1 MVHAIIHTITLNT
14 SGTAGKC
21 IEGREFIIAL
31 PESFV
36 EYKADDVVRLFT
48 DSVHKRYDVE
58 CSAALHHNKKM
69 TNYHIHLVFSERKM
83 LEHPEVKI
91 ATRNMFYDEQGKHRR
106 TKKEILDEQGNLRA
120 GCSIIPK
127 GEVYESHIFTKK
139 DEWFKNDAFTREI
152 KEMFTEII
160 NSHVKEESEKLSVFQ
175 QGGVYLA
182 TKKIGKNNPRE
193 AEIRADNAVRQEWN
207 RMVDAIGIVS
217 KSGRYGGTYAHTDIA
232 FEFASWISPEFKLYI
247 IKDYQRLKKDEAD
260 RLAIGWD
267 VKRELSK
274 INYCIHTDAVK
285 EFLITPTLSPQEM
298 AYTYASEADIL
309 NMALFGKT
317 AAQWRTEKG
326 IKGKTPNIRD
336 FASAEELIVLI
347 NLEDTNADLIRQEV
361 PKIERLKILRE
372 KAYRQLELLR
382 KNQDTIAALK
392 KNLIEDTETN
402 G

>member
-1 MVHAIIHTITLNT
+1 MKLKTKLVIVFMVVMV
-14 SGTAGKC
+14 
-21 IEGREFIIAL
+21 F
-31 PESFV
+31 PM
-36 EYKADDVVRLFT
+36 LFT
-48 DSVHKRYDVE
+48 GVMTRAFVPEKATEIQQMYLIVVSIT
-58 CSAALHHNKKM
+58 AALLIIWIYRAVSVPLQKLQK
-69 TNYHIHLVFSERKM
+69 
-83 LEHPEVKI
+83 
-91 ATRNMFYDEQGKHRR
+91 AARNI
-106 TKKEILDEQGNLRA
+106 KEGNLDFEFKA
-120 GCSIIPK
+120 
-127 GEVYESHIFTKK
+127 EFVDYEFT
-139 DEWFKNDAFTREI
+139 FTPQLLI
-152 KEMFTEII
+152 K
-160 NSHVKEESEKLSVFQ
+160 
-175 QGGVYLA
+175 A
-182 TKKIGKNNPRE
+182 TVGF
-193 AEIRADNAVRQEWN
+193 
-207 RMVDAIGIVS
+207 GIVLI
-217 KSGRYGGTYAHTDIA
+217 SGRYCGTFAHTDIA

-247 IKDYQRLKKDEAD
+247 IKDYQRLKKDEAE

-274 INYCIHTDAVK
+274 INYRIHTDAVK

-317 AAQWRTEKG
+317 AAQWRSEKG

-336 FASAEELIVLI
+336 FASAEELVVLI

-392 KNLIEDTETN
+392 KNLIEDTERN

>member
-1 MVHAIIHTITLNT
+1 MKNMKIDAN
-14 SGTAGKC
+14 GTEIRVMG
-21 IEGREFIIAL
+21 
-31 PESFV
+31 
-36 EYKADDVVRLFT
+36 DVVNEDAYISLT
-48 DSVHKRYDVE
+48 D
-58 CSAALHHNKKM
+58 
-69 TNYHIHLVFSERKM
+69 
-83 LEHPEVKI
+83 I
-91 ATRNMFYDEQGKHRR
+91 AKY
-106 TKKEILDEQGNLRA
+106 
-120 GCSIIPK
+120 
-127 GEVYESHIFTKK
+127 
-139 DEWFKNDAFTREI
+139 KN
-152 KEMFTEII
+152 
-160 NSHVKEESEKLSVFQ
+160 
-175 QGGVYLA
+175 
-182 TKKIGKNNPRE
+182 P
-193 AEIRADNAVRQEWN
+193 DNAFIVVANWMRNHSTISFLGLWEQIHNPNFKPIEFD
-207 RMVDAIGIVS
+207 RFKAESGIVS

-274 INYCIHTDAVK
+274 INYRIHTDAVK
-285 EFLITPTLSPQEM
+285 EFLITPTLSSQEM

-317 AAQWRTEKG
+317 AAQWRNEKG

-336 FASAEELIVLI
+336 FASAEELVVLI

-382 KNQDTIAALK
+382 KNQDTIEALK